1 MNGALLILKE
11 ARRFNP
17 LVPILVRT
25 RDDSML
31 TELKAAGATEVVPEL
46 LESSLM
52 LASHAL
58 IMLGLPADQ
67 VQSRVAQARRDRYR
81 LLHGFYPGSDGEEN

>member
-1 MNGALLILKE
+1 M
-11 ARRFNP
+11 
-17 LVPILVRT
+17 PILVRT
-25 RDDSML
+25 RDDSRL

-58 IMLGLPADQ
+58 ILLGLPERT
-67 VQSRVAQARRDRYR
+67 VRHRVDEVRHNRYHLLEGCFESSEPLDTPGFPRD
-81 LLHGFYPGSDGEEN
+81 DE